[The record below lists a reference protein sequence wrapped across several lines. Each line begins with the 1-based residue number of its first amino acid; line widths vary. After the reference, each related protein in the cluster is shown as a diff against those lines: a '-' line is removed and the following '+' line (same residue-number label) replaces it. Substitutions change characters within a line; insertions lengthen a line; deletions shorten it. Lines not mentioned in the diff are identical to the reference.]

1 MISIERSNRNYLSNS
16 KPVRRNTTIVEK
28 KEPKSEIDY
37 SYPQAETYTEE
48 NQNPETIKI
57 TYKTNVNIILIHKA
71 IRKKFGFERTKLG
84 EYEQKITEIDNL
96 NNIKL
101 CINDLRYYEKY
112 RKELL
117 SKIDDINN
125 GFSWLA
131 YVEEA
136 KPYLEEYQNLFA
148 HNNKTI
154 TIAGK
159 REENKEE
166 KFNSEL
172 RINLIKE
179 YTEIAAKYINI
190 IIHRVV
196 KTKMT
201 CPVCDAPFSD
211 FDIDEDMGVC
221 YCLSCGWYKQNI
233 SKETSR
239 GDNRAI
245 PSGKNDYED
254 RENFLKAIIRFSC
267 KQSKSFHA
275 SLEDDLDEYFK
286 SIGILSGEEIR
297 KKKLVEGRKS
307 GLDAQIMLRALS
319 DMAKNKNPKYSY
331 RKIYAD
337 YYEDVWLI
345 MVNYWGFEPNDI
357 THLTNDLMEMY
368 DETQEVY
375 VNLSSEER
383 GGRDASLSTQV
394 RLLLQLWAINYPC
407 RKSDFKLPQHTSL
420 ENHQRL
426 WKIMCNKTKP
436 AWFREII

>member
-1 MISIERSNRNYLSNS
+1 MISIERSNRNYLTNN
-16 KPVRRNTTIVEK
+16 KPIKKKSSVVEK
-28 KEPKSEIDY
+28 KEPKSDMDY
-37 SYPQAETYTEE
+37 SYPEAETYTEE

-71 IRKKFGFERTKLG
+71 IRKKFGFERSKLA
-84 EYEQKITEIDNL
+84 EYEQKVADINL
-96 NNIKL
+96 NNVKL
-101 CINDLRYYEKY
+101 SINDLRYCEKLK
-112 RKELL
+112 KELL
-117 SKIDDINN
+117 TKIEEINS
-125 GFSWLA
+125 GSVWRT
-131 YVEEA
+131 YIEEA
-136 KPYLEEYQNLFA
+136 KPYLEEYQALFA

-154 TIAGK
+154 VIAGK
-159 REENKEE
+159 KKENEEE
-166 KFNSEL
+166 KFNAEL

-201 CPVCDAPFSD
+201 CPVCETSFND
-211 FDIDEDMGVC
+211 FEIDEDVGVC
-221 YCLSCGWYKQNI
+221 CCLTCGWYKQNI
-233 SKETSR
+233 SKESSR

-254 RENFLKAIIRFSC
+254 RENFLKAIMRFSC

-286 SIGILSGEEIR
+286 GIGIASGEEIR
-297 KKKLVEGRKS
+297 QKKVVDGRKS

-319 DMAKNKNPKYSY
+319 DLAKNKNPKYSY

-357 THLTNDLMEMY
+357 THLTNDLMQMY
-368 DETQEVY
+368 DETQEIY
-375 VNLSSEER
+375 VNLSPEER

-394 RLLLQLWAINYPC
+394 RLLLQLWALNYPC

-426 WKIMCNKTKP
+426 WKIMCNRTKP
-436 AWFREII
+436 GWFREII